1 MVGRIFP
8 SVSQLNKATTS
19 DAKALFLDLHLSISN
34 GFDSFEIYNKRDFFD
49 IDIKNFLFLDGA
61 FPVLP
66 LTVFTFPNL
75 FDLLECLVR

>member
-1 MVGRIFP
+1 MGRIFP
-8 SVSQLNKATTS
+8 PVSQLNKATTS

-34 GFDSFEIYNKRDFFD
+34 GFNSFEIYSKRDFFD
-49 IDIKNFLFLDGA
+49 IDIKISFFWTGT